1 MILLNK
7 TPTLKN
13 ANNATEEH
21 VKGDENMANITQT
34 FESYVATRRLERNT
48 QKAYFSAMR
57 HMVQVFG
64 DVDVKSLS
72 EDAGTRL
79 MAHLRSLSP
88 SSANQVLTTVKL
100 VFKGCCVSL
109 NVKGVRVKSNP
120 RNFLEV
126 DERDAMLEKVSD
138 LRHRAIISVAVFTG
152 VRKSELFALT
162 RDDIDLRGK
171 TLTVRRSMESMHTIK
186 DYGKTT
192 SSFRQI
198 PLCDKVIEVLTEY
211 LKDVRDIEVFRPT
224 ASEFADPTKNIL
236 KPYTKKKVC
245 WHSLRNTFACA
256 LIVKNVSLVK
266 IAWLLGHS
274 KVSPA
279 LFRYARIS
287 QTSQLYEEVNLL

>member
-1 MILLNK
+1 
-7 TPTLKN
+7 
-13 ANNATEEH
+13 
-21 VKGDENMANITQT
+21 MANITQT
-34 FESYVATRRLERNT
+34 FEHYITTRRLERNT

-57 HMVQVFG
+57 HVIRVFG

-88 SSANQVLTTVKL
+88 SSANQVLTTVKI

-120 RNFLEV
+120 RNFLDM
-126 DERDAMLEKVSD
+126 DERDAMLDQVTD
-138 LRHRAIISVAVFTG
+138 LRHRAILSVAVYTG

-162 RDDIDLRGK
+162 RDDIDLQGK
-171 TLTVRRSMESMHTIK
+171 TLAVRRSMESMHTIK

-198 PLCDKVIEVLTEY
+198 PLCNKVVDILTEY
-211 LKDVRDIEVFRPT
+211 LKDAKGPEVFQPT
-224 ASEFADPTKNIL
+224 ASEFTDPTKHIL
-236 KPYTKKKVC
+236 KLYTQKKVC